1 MEGEAKLKRFSHQ
14 SLHLRQEEKCALATR
29 PQKQLREG
37 DSSHTA
43 ELLAEN
49 PATLTVIDSGAVA
62 NMLWRGDKNKIKEK
76 LANDRVMNSVFK
88 STNLLIEYF
97 VFS

>member
-1 MEGEAKLKRFSHQ
+1 
-14 SLHLRQEEKCALATR
+14 
-29 PQKQLREG
+29 
-37 DSSHTA
+37 
-43 ELLAEN
+43 
-49 PATLTVIDSGAVA
+49 
-62 NMLWRGDKNKIKEK
+62 MLWRGDKNKIKEK

>member
-14 SLHLRQEEKCALATR
+14 SLHLRQEEKCALATGL
-29 PQKQLREG
+29 QKQLREG

-49 PATLTVIDSGAVA
+49 PATLTVIDFRSSG
-62 NMLWRGDKNKIKEK
+62 
-76 LANDRVMNSVFK
+76 
-88 STNLLIEYF
+88 
-97 VFS
+97 